1 MAVPS
6 IDSSAKNQLATLESS
21 EFLRIAI
28 SLGLFAGLVE
38 GVLLLAVFRYGW
50 LYLRLGEGVSVEIL
64 WISPLVTGLLFLL
77 LALVSLPLSR
87 MLPRASVQRFCLGL
101 LVFLTLADWL
111 SITGRIGP
119 LGVLSLSAGLTI
131 MLGRWSRLHSSSLL
145 RHGLRSF
152 PYTLAVFCLTLM
164 AVESGLWLREKV
176 ATSRLAV
183 AVPGTPN
190 VLVIV
195 VDTLRADHVSLYGYS
210 RPTTPNLDRIARE
223 GVVFDNAISTA
234 PWTMP
239 SHASMVTG
247 RYPHEHGAVGE
258 HGLDDQLPT
267 VAEAFRDRGFRTGG
281 FSGNSFYFCRRA
293 GFARGFLHFEDY
305 FYSVGDI
312 LHRTIWGRIVNHF
325 IPTGVPALEE
335 VPERQRAERI
345 NERALRWID
354 RDRAHPIFVFLNYFD
369 LHDPYLPEEPFRSKF
384 SRIPNPGGLI
394 DTDYPTLSPD
404 QLQSEV
410 DAYDGAVNY
419 ADEQVGKMFA
429 ELQKRGLDRNT
440 IVVITG
446 DHGEAFGEHNL
457 VSHRN
462 SLYRQLI
469 HVPLIY
475 WEPVKIPAGVR
486 IDRPVTL
493 ASLPATVLDLAGA
506 GDQRQFPTSSLA
518 ELWTHPERANNWPDP
533 ISEME
538 RYLYTPKSYPV
549 HTGWLKAVIDSKWQ
563 LIVSEKLPPEL
574 YNWRSDPNETTD
586 LARTKAGQDVIS
598 NLRSELLGGG
608 RKESSVVSH
617 SAAPGMQEIRQQAT
631 RMTPGDH

>member
-1 MAVPS
+1 MNQQEHVIVVRPDNPAG
-6 IDSSAKNQLATLESS
+6 KNKSRLGTS
-21 EFLRIAI
+21 EFLRMAV

-38 GVLLLAVFRYGW
+38 GLFLLAVFRYGW

-77 LALVSLPLSR
+77 VALAGWLLSR
-87 MLPRASVQRFCLGL
+87 MLPRVSVLPFCLGF

-111 SITGRIGP
+111 SVTGRIGP
-119 LGVLSLSAGLTI
+119 LGVVSLSAGITI
-131 MLGRWSRLHSSSLL
+131 VFARWFRSGSGAMQRVWQHSL
-145 RHGLRSF
+145 
-152 PYTLAVFCLTLM
+152 PYSVSIFCLTLL
-164 AVESGLWLREKV
+164 AVRSGVWGKEKL
-176 ATSRLAV
+176 ATSHLA
-183 AVPGTPN
+183 AAAPGTPN

-195 VDTLRADHVSLYGYS
+195 VDTLRADHVSFYGYS

-247 RYPHEHGAVGE
+247 RYPHEHGAFGE
-258 HGLDDQLPT
+258 HGLDDRLPT

-305 FYSVGDI
+305 LYSVGDV
-312 LHRTIWGRIVNHF
+312 LHRTIWGRVVSHF
-325 IPTGVPALEE
+325 IPTGIPALEE
-335 VPERQRAERI
+335 IPERQHAEQV
-345 NERALRWID
+345 NESALHWID
-354 RDRAHPIFVFLNYFD
+354 RDRTHPFFVFLNYFD
-369 LHDPYLPEEPFRSKF
+369 LHDPYLPPQPYRSRF
-384 SRIPNPGGLI
+384 SKIPNPGGLI

-419 ADEQVGKMFA
+419 ADEQIGMLFD

-440 IVVITG
+440 VVVITG

-462 SLYRQLI
+462 SLYRPLI

-475 WEPVKIPAGVR
+475 WETGKIPAAVR

-518 ELWTHPERANNWPDP
+518 ELWTHPEGASNWPAP

-538 RYLYTPKSYPV
+538 RYPYTPKNYPV
-549 HTGWLKAVIDSKWQ
+549 YSGWLKTVVDSKWQ
-563 LIVSEKLPPEL
+563 LIVSEKLPTEL
-574 YNWRSDPNETTD
+574 YNWRSDLNETMD
-586 LARTKAGQDVIS
+586 LARTKAGQDVIG
-598 NLRSELLGGG
+598 NLRSELPGGG

-617 SAAPGMQEIRQQAT
+617 SAAPGLQEIRQ
-631 RMTPGDH
+631 